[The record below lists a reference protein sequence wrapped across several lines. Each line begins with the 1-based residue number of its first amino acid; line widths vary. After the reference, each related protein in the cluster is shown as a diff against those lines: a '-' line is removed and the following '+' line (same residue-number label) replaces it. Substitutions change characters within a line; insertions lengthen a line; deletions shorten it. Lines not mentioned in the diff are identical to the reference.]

1 MEINKINY
9 QALGIIIIRYAAA
22 LTMIIHGITR
32 IVIDGVF
39 PFGEFLT
46 FNNLPFGTL
55 IAWLITI
62 FEITAGSALLLGYF
76 ILPVSIIFIIEHL
89 SGIILVHL
97 PEGWFVVG
105 AGRNGMEYSVILII
119 LFISTIL
126 FNLKKTE

>member
-1 MEINKINY
+1 MEINKINFN
-9 QALGIIIIRYAAA
+9 ALGTNIIRYAAA

-32 IVIDGVF
+32 VVLEGVV
-39 PFGEFLT
+39 PFGGFLEL
-46 FNNLPFGTL
+46 NNIPMGVVV
-55 IAWLITI
+55 AWAITI
-62 FEITAGSALLLGYF
+62 FEITSGVTLLLGYF
-76 ILPVSIIFIIEHL
+76 IVPISIIFILEHI

-126 FNLKKTE
+126 FNLKKT

>member
-9 QALGIIIIRYAAA
+9 NVVGINIIRYAAA

-32 IVIDGVF
+32 IVIGGVV
-39 PFGEFLT
+39 PFGGFLEL
-46 FNNLPFGTL
+46 NNIPMG
-55 IAWLITI
+55 IIVAWAITI
-62 FEITAGSALLLGYF
+62 FEITAGSTLLLGYF
-76 ILPVSIIFIIEHL
+76 ILPISIIFILEHL

-119 LFISTIL
+119 LFITTIL
-126 FNLKKTE
+126 FNLKKVN